1 MNPPNP
7 SLSSTEMLLST
18 KDYQHFQ
25 LLDEESGNVLHEFDG
40 AKKAAHCLPGDK
52 VSFSDEIVSL
62 KEHAA
67 ILPLVGTLHIQSKY
81 LFGYTSKNVPIYL
94 FHPYDTSY
102 PPMRVGCSS
111 KDGVN
116 KIGLVQFESWTPSET
131 YPRANLVQL
140 LGDSGDPKAEYEALQ
155 YQYAPWKK
163 QIAKLAVTP
172 IPQPT
177 APRLEGFTFNIDPSG
192 CKDID
197 DVLTVRDR
205 NDGTYEFTIT
215 IANLT
220 DIVKPNS
227 ALDFAAAR
235 QAQTLYDDGLAVAP
249 MLPRWLSEDYG
260 SLLPGQERK
269 GMALKAIW
277 NGTTLENFHFE
288 ECTLQNNKTY
298 SYEEFQAVEGFPRTQ
313 VQAIASFLKG
323 APSDD
328 SHEWVEQTMILYN
341 LKVAELFRRETRGL
355 LRQRQPGEFEAAT
368 YVPTVGAETHADFHA
383 YYTHA
388 TSPLRR
394 YADLVAQRHIQEILT
409 ARRSLD
415 NPSGLLLYHLNRR
428 NKQSKSFER
437 DCFFLKQVSLA
448 PSGAVVCDV
457 RDMVLSGDLWKL
469 IVWVPSWN
477 RFVKLRCSGTL
488 STDGLHITRKDQ
500 SETFR
505 VSINETCQLKY
516 YCDMTQPNW
525 KRRLVLSLGHKQT

>member
-1 MNPPNP
+1 MNPPMP
-7 SLSSTEMLLST
+7 YPSSTQMLLST

-25 LLDEESGNVLHEFDG
+25 ILDEESGHVLHEFDG
-40 AKKAAHCLPGDK
+40 AKVANRCLPGDK
-52 VSFSDEIVSL
+52 VSFDNGIKLIER
-62 KEHAA
+62 AA
-67 ILPLVGTLHIQSKY
+67 IPVLVGTIHIQSKY

-111 KDGVN
+111 KDGTN
-116 KIGLVQFESWTPSET
+116 KIGLVQFDTWDSSET
-131 YPRANLVQL
+131 YPRANLQQV
-140 LGDSGDPKAEYEALQ
+140 LGDSGDPVAEYEAIQ

-163 QIAKLAVTP
+163 QTAKISVI
-172 IPQPT
+172 IPTKAREPQ
-177 APRLEGFTFNIDPSG
+177 LEGFTFNVDPQG

-197 DVLTVRDR
+197 DVLTLSHRD
-205 NDGTYEFTIT
+205 DGKYNFAIT

-220 DIVKPNS
+220 DAVSPNS
-227 ALDFAAAR
+227 PLNFIAAR
-235 QAQTLYDDGLAVAP
+235 QAQTLYDDGNALVP
-249 MLPRWLSEDYG
+249 MLPRWLSEDAG
-260 SLLPGQERK
+260 SLLPGKERK

-277 NGTTLENFHFE
+277 DGTTLNEFRFE
-288 ECTLQNNKTY
+288 ECLVKNDKTY

-323 APSDD
+323 KPSED
-328 SHEWVEQTMILYN
+328 SHEWVEQCMILYN
-341 LKVAELFRRETRGL
+341 LKVAELFRQESRGL

-368 YVPTVGAETHADFHA
+368 YVPTVDAGTHADFNT

-394 YADLVAQRHIQEILT
+394 YTDLLAQRYLQDSMKRNT
-409 ARRSLD
+409 QP
-415 NPSGLLLYHLNRR
+415 NPSGLLLYHLNKR

-448 PSGAVVCDV
+448 SSGSVDCEI

-469 IVWVPSWN
+469 TLWIPSWN

-488 STDGLHITRKDQ
+488 SADGLHITRKDQ
-500 SETFR
+500 SEIFR
-505 VSINETCQLKY
+505 VSINDTCQLKY

-525 KRRLVLSLGHKQT
+525 KRRLVLSLTNLNKD